1 MSIYDLN
8 WSSDEKK
15 VARKA
20 FDNAY
25 QREMD
30 NIKSSLM
37 DKVSQIKTNAD
48 IWVIDDFLSEKRK
61 IVDSKYDYRYSQLI
75 MVFSRLLS
83 EGYLKEEDIS
93 ELAEEKREVI
103 KKLSNKK

>member
-1 MSIYDLN
+1 MSIYDLK

-30 NIKSSLM
+30 DIKSLLLN
-37 DKVSQIKTNAD
+37 KVSQIKSNAD
-48 IWVIDDFLSEKRK
+48 IWAIEDFLSAKRK
-61 IVDSKYDYRYSQLI
+61 VIDSKYDYRYSQLI
-75 MVFSRLLS
+75 IVFSRLLS
-83 EGYLKEEDIS
+83 EGYLREEEIS
-93 ELAEEKREVI
+93 ELAEEKRELI
-103 KKLSNKK
+103 KKLSMDK

>member
-1 MSIYDLN
+1 MNIYEMN
-8 WSSDEKK
+8 WTNEEKK

-30 NIKSSLM
+30 EIKSLLLN
-37 DKVSQIKTNAD
+37 KVSLIKTNAD
-48 IWVIDDFLSEKRK
+48 IWSIEDFLVEKRK

-75 MVFSRLLS
+75 MVFRRLLS
-83 EGYLKEEDIS
+83 EGYLREEDIS
-93 ELAEEKREVI
+93 ELSKEKQKVI
-103 KKLSNKK
+103 KQLSNNK

>member
-1 MSIYDLN
+1 MNIYEMKWTN
-8 WSSDEKK
+8 EEKK

-30 NIKSSLM
+30 DIKSLLLN
-37 DKVSQIKTNAD
+37 KVSKIKTNED
-48 IWVIDDFLSEKRK
+48 IWTILDLLLEKRK
-61 IVDSKYDYRYSQLI
+61 TVDSKYDYRYSQLI
-75 MVFSRLLS
+75 IVFSRLLS

-93 ELAEEKREVI
+93 ELAEEKRELI
-103 KKLSNKK
+103 KKLSIIK